1 MILNGKH
8 VGVLVGVSL
17 LVIGGLAACGK
28 SSSSSSSQGLATKQ
42 TVKLSA
48 KSEVTTL
55 DVSKAADSTSLTML
69 YHTQEG
75 LFRLGK
81 NEKLI
86 NALATK
92 TTVTNGG
99 KRYVFNLRKTN
110 HWNDGKPVTAHDF
123 VYSWQR
129 TANPKTASEYA
140 YLMAGVKNFNQIQ
153 SGKVAPSQ
161 LGVKALGN
169 YRLEVTLSK
178 PVAYFK
184 LLLAFPTFFP
194 QEKSVV
200 VKEGSH
206 YGHSGNATAYDGP
219 FKMTKWTGTSQSWK
233 LVKNPKFW
241 DKRHIHL
248 QTMNFQVVADPSTG
262 LNLYQKKALDA
273 TTLDGTQVA
282 NLKNN
287 SDMKTFVG
295 GSTYY
300 MQMNEKRVKALKNV
314 KVRQALSLA
323 INKQQLASHVLR
335 DGSKAPLGFVSQNL
349 TQNPQTKADFAKDA
363 YVKQGV
369 AYDLPQAK
377 RLLKAGLKAT
387 GTKQLNLT
395 LMCDDLAVTKTVAQY
410 IQAELEKLP
419 NVKVSLNTL
428 PYKTRLSRSNSG
440 NFDLVLSSWGADFA
454 DPINFLSL
462 MTTGNTNNNGSFSD
476 AQYDAL
482 IKKSENQDA
491 NRPTARYNDLVKAEK
506 RLMTQQGVIP
516 LYQPA
521 TVELWNP
528 KVTGYVWNPAG
539 MSRGYQWMAV
549 EK

>member
-1 MILNGKH
+1 MRGKH
-8 VGVLVGVSL
+8 IGIMLGLALVVA
-17 LVIGGLAACGK
+17 GGLAACGK
-28 SSSSSSSQGLATKQ
+28 SSTTSQSTGQLAAKQ

-75 LFRLGK
+75 LYRLGK

-99 KRYVFNLRKTN
+99 KRYVFDLRKTN

-140 YLMAGVKNFNQIQ
+140 YLMAGVKNFSQVQ
-153 SGKVAPSQ
+153 SGKLAPSQ
-161 LGVKALGN
+161 LGVKALGD

-200 VKEGSH
+200 VKQGSD
-206 YGHSGNATAYDGP
+206 YGHSSTKTAYDGP
-219 FKMTKWTGTSQSWK
+219 FVMKKWTGTSQNWT
-233 LVKNPKFW
+233 LAKNPKFW
-241 DKRHIHL
+241 DKKQIKL
-248 QTMNFQVVADPSTG
+248 QTLNFQVVADPSTG
-262 LNLYQKKALDA
+262 LSLYQKKSLDA

-287 SDMKTFVG
+287 PDLKTYVG
-295 GSTYY
+295 GTTYY
-300 MQMNEKRVKALKNV
+300 MQMNQKRVKALKNLQ
-314 KVRQALSLA
+314 VRQALSLA
-323 INKQQLASHVLR
+323 INKKQLASHVLR

-363 YVKQGV
+363 YVKDGV
-369 AYDLPQAK
+369 AYDLPKAK
-377 RLLKAGLKAT
+377 KLMAAGLKAS
-387 GTKQLNLT
+387 GTKQLDLT

-419 NVKVSLNTL
+419 NVKVTLNAL

-462 MTTGNTNNNGSFSD
+462 MSTGNTNNNGGFSD
-476 AQYDAL
+476 AQYDAA
-482 IKKSENQDA
+482 IKRSENQDA
-491 NRPTARYNDLVKAEK
+491 NRPTARYQDLVRAEK

-521 TVELWNP
+521 TVELWNS

>member
-1 MILNGKH
+1 MRGKH
-8 VGVLVGVSL
+8 IGIMLGLALVVA
-17 LVIGGLAACGK
+17 GGLAACGK
-28 SSSSSSSQGLATKQ
+28 SSTTSQSTGQLAAKQ

-75 LFRLGK
+75 LYRLGK

-99 KRYVFNLRKTN
+99 KRYVFDLRKTN

-140 YLMAGVKNFNQIQ
+140 YLMAGVKNFSQVQ
-153 SGKVAPSQ
+153 SGKLAPSQ
-161 LGVKALGN
+161 LGVKALGD

-200 VKEGSH
+200 VKQGSD
-206 YGHSGNATAYDGP
+206 YGHSSTKTAYDGP
-219 FKMTKWTGTSQSWK
+219 FVMKKWTGTSQNWT
-233 LVKNPKFW
+233 LAKNPKFW
-241 DKRHIHL
+241 DKKQIKL
-248 QTMNFQVVADPSTG
+248 QTLNFQVVADPSTG
-262 LNLYQKKALDA
+262 LSLYQKKSLDA

-287 SDMKTFVG
+287 PDLKTYVG
-295 GSTYY
+295 GTTYY
-300 MQMNEKRVKALKNV
+300 MQMNQKRVKTLKNLQ
-314 KVRQALSLA
+314 VRQALSLA
-323 INKQQLASHVLR
+323 INKKQLASHVLR

-363 YVKQGV
+363 YVKDGV
-369 AYDLPQAK
+369 AYDLPKAK
-377 RLLKAGLKAT
+377 KLMAAGLKAS
-387 GTKQLNLT
+387 GTKQLDLT

-419 NVKVSLNTL
+419 NVKVTLNAL

-462 MTTGNTNNNGSFSD
+462 MSTGNTNNNGGFSD
-476 AQYDAL
+476 AQYDAA
-482 IKKSENQDA
+482 IKRSENQDA
-491 NRPTARYNDLVKAEK
+491 NRPTARYQDLVTAEK

-521 TVELWNP
+521 TVELWNS

>member
-1 MILNGKH
+1 MRGKH
-8 VGVLVGVSL
+8 IGIMLGLALVVA
-17 LVIGGLAACGK
+17 GGLAACGK
-28 SSSSSSSQGLATKQ
+28 SSTTSQSTGQLAAKQ

-75 LFRLGK
+75 LYRLGK

-99 KRYVFNLRKTN
+99 KRYVFDLRKTN

-140 YLMAGVKNFNQIQ
+140 YLMAGVKNFSQVQ
-153 SGKVAPSQ
+153 SGKLAPSQ

-200 VKEGSH
+200 VKQGSD
-206 YGHSGNATAYDGP
+206 YGHSSTKTAYDGP
-219 FKMTKWTGTSQSWK
+219 FVMKKWTGTSQNWT
-233 LVKNPKFW
+233 LAKNPKFW
-241 DKRHIHL
+241 DKKQIKL
-248 QTMNFQVVADPSTG
+248 QTLNFQVVADPSTG
-262 LNLYQKKALDA
+262 LSLYQKKSLDA

-287 SDMKTFVG
+287 PDLKTYVG
-295 GSTYY
+295 GTTYY
-300 MQMNEKRVKALKNV
+300 MQMNQKRVKALKNLQ
-314 KVRQALSLA
+314 VRQALSLA
-323 INKQQLASHVLR
+323 INKKQLASHVLR

-363 YVKQGV
+363 YVKDGV
-369 AYDLPQAK
+369 AHDLPKAK
-377 RLLKAGLKAT
+377 KLMAAGLKAS
-387 GTKQLNLT
+387 GTKQLDLT

-419 NVKVSLNTL
+419 NVKVTLNAL

-462 MTTGNTNNNGSFSD
+462 MSTGNTNNNGGFSD
-476 AQYDAL
+476 AQYDAA
-482 IKKSENQDA
+482 IKRSENQDA
-491 NRPTARYNDLVKAEK
+491 NRPTARYQDLVTAEK

-521 TVELWNP
+521 TVELWNS

-539 MSRGYQWMAV
+539 MSRGYQWMVV

>member
-1 MILNGKH
+1 MRGKH
-8 VGVLVGVSL
+8 IGIMLGLALVVA
-17 LVIGGLAACGK
+17 GGLAACGK
-28 SSSSSSSQGLATKQ
+28 SSTTSQSTGQLAAKQ

-75 LFRLGK
+75 LYRLGK

-99 KRYVFNLRKTN
+99 KRYVFDLRKTN

-140 YLMAGVKNFNQIQ
+140 YLMAGVKNFSQVQ
-153 SGKVAPSQ
+153 SGKLAPSQ
-161 LGVKALGN
+161 LGVKALGD

-200 VKEGSH
+200 VKQGSD
-206 YGHSGNATAYDGP
+206 YGHSSTKTAYDGP
-219 FKMTKWTGTSQSWK
+219 FVMKKWTGTSQNWT
-233 LVKNPKFW
+233 LAKNPKFW
-241 DKRHIHL
+241 DKKQIKL
-248 QTMNFQVVADPSTG
+248 QTLNFQVVADPSTG
-262 LNLYQKKALDA
+262 LSLYQKKSLDA

-287 SDMKTFVG
+287 PDLKTYVG
-295 GSTYY
+295 GTTYY
-300 MQMNEKRVKALKNV
+300 MQMNQKRVKALKNLQ
-314 KVRQALSLA
+314 VRQALSLA
-323 INKQQLASHVLR
+323 INKKQLASHVLR

-363 YVKQGV
+363 YVKDGV
-369 AYDLPQAK
+369 AYDLPKAK
-377 RLLKAGLKAT
+377 KLMAAGLKAS
-387 GTKQLNLT
+387 GTKQLDLT

-419 NVKVSLNTL
+419 NVKVTLNAL

-462 MTTGNTNNNGSFSD
+462 MSTGNTNNNGGFSD
-476 AQYDAL
+476 AQYDAA
-482 IKKSENQDA
+482 IKRSENQDA
-491 NRPTARYNDLVKAEK
+491 NRPTARYQDLVTAEK

-521 TVELWNP
+521 TVELWNS

>member
-1 MILNGKH
+1 MKAKRISI
-8 VGVLVGVSL
+8 LVGLTL
-17 LVIGGLAACGK
+17 LVAGGLAACGQSTTTTK
-28 SSSSSSSQGLATKQ
+28 SSGKLAANQ
-42 TVKLSA
+42 VVHLSA

-86 NALATK
+86 NAMATK
-92 TTVTNGG
+92 TTVSKDG
-99 KRYVFNLRKTN
+99 KQYVFNLRKTN
-110 HWNDGKPVTAHDF
+110 HWNDGRPVTAQDF

-140 YLMAGVKNFNQIQ
+140 YLMNGIQNFSQVQAGKL
-153 SGKVAPSQ
+153 APSQ
-161 LGVKALGN
+161 LGVRAKGDYQLV
-169 YRLEVTLSK
+169 VTLSK

-194 QEKSVV
+194 QEKRVV
-200 VKEGSH
+200 VQEGKN
-206 YGHSGNATAYDGP
+206 YGHSSQTTAYDGP
-219 FKMTKWTGTSQSWK
+219 FKMTKWQGTAQNWV
-233 LVKNPKFW
+233 LVKNQHFW
-241 DKRHIHL
+241 DKHHIHL
-248 QTMNFQVVADPSTG
+248 QKMNFQVVADPSTG
-262 LNLYQKKALDA
+262 LNLYQKKSLDA

-287 SDMKTFVG
+287 PDMKTFVG

-300 MQMNEKRVKALKNV
+300 MQMNQKRVKALKNL

-349 TQNPQTKADFAKDA
+349 THNPQTKTDFAKDA
-363 YVKQGV
+363 YVKAGV

-377 RLLKAGLKAT
+377 RLLKAGLKES
-387 GTKQLNLT
+387 GQKKLT
-395 LMCDDLAVTKTVAQY
+395 LSLMCDDLAVTKTVAQY

-419 NVKVSLNTL
+419 GVKININTL
-428 PYKTRLSRSNSG
+428 PYKTRLSRSGSG
-440 NFDLVLSSWGADFA
+440 DFDLVISSWGADFA

-462 MTTGNTNNNGSFSD
+462 MSTGNTNNNGHFSD
-476 AQYDAL
+476 AKYDAA
-482 IKKSENQDA
+482 IKRSENQDA
-491 NRPTARYNDLVKAEK
+491 NRPNARYQDLVTAEK
-506 RLMTQQGVIP
+506 RLMTQQGLVA

-521 TVELWNP
+521 TVEMWNP

-549 EK
+549 HQ

>member
-1 MILNGKH
+1 MRGKH
-8 VGVLVGVSL
+8 IGLLLGVALVVA
-17 LVIGGLAACGK
+17 GGLAACGQSK
-28 SSSSSSSQGLATKQ
+28 TPTSSKGQLAAKQ
-42 TVKLSA
+42 DVKLSA

-75 LFRLGK
+75 LYRLGK

-86 NALATK
+86 NAMATK
-92 TTVTNGG
+92 TTVSKDGT
-99 KRYVFNLRKTN
+99 RYVFDLRKTN

-129 TANPKTASEYA
+129 TATPKTASEYA
-140 YLMAGVKNFNQIQ
+140 YLMAGVKNFNQVQ
-153 SGKVAPSQ
+153 SGKLAPSK
-161 LGVKALGN
+161 LGVKALSD
-169 YRLEVTLSK
+169 YRLQVTLSK
-178 PVAYFK
+178 PVGYFK

-194 QEKSVV
+194 QEKSAVE
-200 VKEGSH
+200 KAGSS
-206 YGHSGNATAYDGP
+206 YGHSSAKTAYDGP
-219 FKMTKWTGTSQSWK
+219 FKMTKWQGTAQNWT

-241 DKRHIHL
+241 DKKQINL
-248 QTMNFQVVADPSTG
+248 QKINFQVVADPSTG
-262 LNLYQKKALDA
+262 LSLFQKKSLDA

-287 SDMKTFVG
+287 PNLKTFVG
-295 GSTYY
+295 GTTYY
-300 MQMNEKRVKALKNV
+300 MQMNQKKVKALKNL

-323 INKQQLASHVLR
+323 IDKQQLASHVLR

-349 TQNPQTKADFAKDA
+349 TQNPKTKADFAKDA

-369 AYDLPQAK
+369 TYDLAK
-377 RLLKAGLKAT
+377 AKKLMKAGLKES
-387 GTKQLNLT
+387 GTQKLNLT
-395 LMCDDLAVTKTVAQY
+395 LMCDDLSVTKTVAQY
-410 IQAELEKLP
+410 IQAELEKMP
-419 NVKVSLNTL
+419 NVKITINTL

-440 NFDLVLSSWGADFA
+440 NFDLVISSWGADFA

-462 MTTGNTNNNGSFSD
+462 MSTGNTNNNGSFSD
-476 AQYDAL
+476 AQYDAA
-482 IKKSENQDA
+482 IKRSENQDA
-491 NRPTARYNDLVKAEK
+491 NNPTARYQDLVTAEK
-506 RLMTQQGVIP
+506 RLMTQQGLVP

-521 TVELWNP
+521 TAELWNS

-539 MSRGYQWMAV
+539 MSRGYQWMAL

>member
-1 MILNGKH
+1 MLGLA
-8 VGVLVGVSL
+8 LVVA
-17 LVIGGLAACGK
+17 GGLAACGK
-28 SSSSSSSQGLATKQ
+28 SSTTSQSTGQLAAKQ

-75 LFRLGK
+75 LYRLGK

-99 KRYVFNLRKTN
+99 KRYVFDLRKTN

-140 YLMAGVKNFNQIQ
+140 YLMAGVKNFSQVQ
-153 SGKVAPSQ
+153 SGKLAPSQ
-161 LGVKALGN
+161 LGVKALGD

-200 VKEGSH
+200 VKQGSD
-206 YGHSGNATAYDGP
+206 YGHSSTKTAYDGP
-219 FKMTKWTGTSQSWK
+219 FVMKKWTGTSQNWT
-233 LVKNPKFW
+233 LAKNPKFW
-241 DKRHIHL
+241 DKKQIKL
-248 QTMNFQVVADPSTG
+248 QTLNFQVVADPSTG
-262 LNLYQKKALDA
+262 LSLYQKKSLDA

-287 SDMKTFVG
+287 PDLKTYVG
-295 GSTYY
+295 GTTYY
-300 MQMNEKRVKALKNV
+300 MQMNQKRVKALKNLQ
-314 KVRQALSLA
+314 VRQALSLA
-323 INKQQLASHVLR
+323 INKKQLASHVLR

-363 YVKQGV
+363 YVKDGV
-369 AYDLPQAK
+369 AYDLPKAK
-377 RLLKAGLKAT
+377 KLMAAGLKAS
-387 GTKQLNLT
+387 GTKQLDLT

-419 NVKVSLNTL
+419 NVKVTLNAL

-462 MTTGNTNNNGSFSD
+462 MSTGNTNNNGGFSD
-476 AQYDAL
+476 AQYDAA
-482 IKKSENQDA
+482 IKRSENQDA
-491 NRPTARYNDLVKAEK
+491 NRPTVRYQDLVTAEK

-521 TVELWNP
+521 TVELWNS

>member
-1 MILNGKH
+1 MNGKH
-8 VGVLVGVSL
+8 IGALLGITL
-17 LVIGGLAACGK
+17 LVVGGLAACGK
-28 SSSSSSSQGLATKQ
+28 SSSQSSGQGQLAAKQ
-42 TVKLSA
+42 TVNLSA

-55 DVSKAADSTSLTML
+55 DVSKASDSTSLTML

-92 TTVTNGG
+92 TKVSKDGT
-99 KRYVFNLRKTN
+99 RYVFNLRRNNK
-110 HWNDGKPVTAHDF
+110 WNDGKPVTAHDF

-129 TANPKTASEYA
+129 TVNPKTASEYA
-140 YLMAGVKNFNQIQ
+140 YLMAGVKNYKQIQ
-153 SGKVAPSQ
+153 SGKMKPSK
-161 LGVKALGN
+161 LGVKALNN

-194 QEKSVV
+194 QEQSVV
-200 VKEGSH
+200 EKEGSN
-206 YGHSGNATAYDGP
+206 YGHSGSATAYDGP

-233 LVKNPKFW
+233 LVKNSKFW
-241 DKRHIHL
+241 DHKDITL
-248 QTMNFQVVADPSTG
+248 KSLNFQVVSNASTG
-262 LNLYQKKALDA
+262 LNLFQKKSLDA

-287 SDMKTFVG
+287 PNLKTYVG
-295 GSTYY
+295 GTTYY
-300 MQMNEKRVKALKNV
+300 MQMNQKRIKALRNV
-314 KVRQALSLA
+314 KVRKALSLA
-323 INKQQLASHVLR
+323 IDKQQLAKRVLR

-349 TQNPQTKADFAKDA
+349 TQNPKTKKDFAKDA
-363 YVKQGV
+363 YVKEGV
-369 AYDLPQAK
+369 THNLPQAK
-377 RLLKAGLKAT
+377 KLMKAGLKAS

-395 LMCDDLAVTKTVAQY
+395 LMCDDTSVTKTVAQY
-410 IQAELEKLP
+410 IQAELQKMP
-419 NVKVSLNTL
+419 NVKVSINTL

-440 NFDLVLSSWGADFA
+440 NFDLVISSWGADFA

-462 MTTGNTNNNGSFSD
+462 MATGNTNNNGDFSD
-476 AQYDAL
+476 ATYDAL
-482 IKKSENQDA
+482 IKRSENQDA

-506 RLMTQQGVIP
+506 RLMTQQGVVP

-521 TVELWNP
+521 TAELWNS
-528 KVTGYVWNPAG
+528 KVKGYVWNPAG
-539 MSRGYQWMAV
+539 MSRGYQWMKV